1 MQKTQRNQWHDN
13 SIARMPLAELR
24 QKWAEYWGVQ
34 PHALIGRTML
44 EKSLAYRLHERETG
58 ESPPDIQARLDQL
71 IKNYRRSPKCFDE
84 NRSEIKPGTRLV
96 RHYNGQRYSVLVQ
109 AKGYEYRGAIYG
121 SLSNIA
127 SEITGN
133 RRNGWDFFGLKRK
146 ESSE

>member
-1 MQKTQRNQWHDN
+1 MKKTQRNQTLDN
-13 SIARMPLAELR
+13 SITQLPLAELR
-24 QKWAEYWGVQ
+24 QKWAEYWDVQ

-44 EKSLAYRLHERETG
+44 EKSLEFRIREREIG
-58 ESPPDIQARLDQL
+58 ELPPDIQARLDQL
-71 IKNYRRSPKCFDE
+71 VKNYRRSPKCFDE
-84 NRSEIKPGTRLV
+84 SRSEIKPGTRLV

-109 AKGYEYRGAIYG
+109 AKGYEYKGTIYG

>member
-1 MQKTQRNQWHDN
+1 MQKTQRNQRHDS
-13 SIARMPLAELR
+13 SIAQLPLAELR

-44 EKSLAYRLHERETG
+44 EKSLEFRMREQETG
-58 ESPPDIQARLDQL
+58 ELPPDIQARLDQL
-71 IKNYRRSPKCFDE
+71 VKNYRRSPKCFDE

-109 AKGYEYRGAIYG
+109 AKGYEYKGALYS

-146 ESSE
+146 EGGA